1 MAWALNADR
10 PIYAQLVDRIQLQIV
25 AGQLNPGEKILSVR
39 ELAAEAAVNPN
50 TMQKALAEMER
61 KGLLYSQRTSGRFV
75 TEDRELIG
83 NVKEEMAAE
92 QISAFLE
99 NMKQLGF
106 NKKETIRII
115 EKLEEERE

>member
-25 AGQLNPGEKILSVR
+25 AGQLKPGEKILSVR

-50 TMQKALAEMER
+50 TMQKALAELER

-106 NKKETIRII
+106 NKEETIRII